1 MFDPRNRSN
10 PNYILKLDAEIQ
22 RIKEETGII
31 KRTASIEQDRIVART
46 AAVRRLVEYGY
57 NRSEISQ
64 RLNLNPYIVDTEVSR
79 IEREE
84 EGMDRNFAGWKRGSG
99 GYFSIHNG
107 LPTRR

>member
-1 MFDPRNRSN
+1 MFDPRNMFN

-22 RIKEETGII
+22 RIKEETGIL
-31 KRTASIEQDRIVART
+31 KRTASIEEDRIVART

-84 EGMDRNFAGWKRGSG
+84 EGMDKIRLGWKHSSG
-99 GYFSIHNG
+99 GYFSICHG